1 MGVRVSPSAHLYLRG
16 GSFQI
21 NGTPLYQRALQSN
34 PLATGSAWSRLFPPL
49 NADTKTDTDGHVAHS
64 LAPIPPRLTGR
75 ERGFFALRANQT
87 GIGMNEKL
95 LSKVETASFLGISV
109 RALERLIQRRQI
121 RVIRLSS
128 RCVRIHRPDILFRH
142 YRELVSRE
150 EAEKYYAVFPAK
162 S

>member
-1 MGVRVSPSAHLYLRG
+1 MGVRVSPSAHLFLRG

-34 PLATGSAWSRLFPPL
+34 PLATGSACSRPFPPT
-49 NADTKTDTDGHVAHS
+49 NADTKTDTDGHVAHPI
-64 LAPIPPRLTGR
+64 APLSPRLPGR
-75 ERGFFALRANQT
+75 ERGFFALRASQT
-87 GIGMNEKL
+87 GIGMSEKL

-128 RCVRIHRPDILFRH
+128 RCVRIQPK
-142 YRELVSRE
+142 ELTR
-150 EAEKYYAVFPAK
+150 FLDDRRDRQ
-162 S
+162 